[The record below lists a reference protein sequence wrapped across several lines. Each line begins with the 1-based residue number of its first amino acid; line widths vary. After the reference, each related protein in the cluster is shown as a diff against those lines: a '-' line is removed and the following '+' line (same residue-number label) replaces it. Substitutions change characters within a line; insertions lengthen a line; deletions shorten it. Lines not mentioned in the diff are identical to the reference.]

1 MGNKTAER
9 SPAMDVIRC
18 TALACVSSVHFF
30 SRIGYY
36 YVPLT
41 GPRMYL
47 MTVMRTAFMVCVPL
61 FLLLSGY
68 LCRKHRPC
76 AAYYAKLGRI
86 LGVYAL
92 AVLTGILFHRIRS
105 GTVISAAEGLRRLL
119 DYSGSDY
126 GWYVEMYL
134 GLFLLIPY
142 LNILYEGLGTERARR
157 GLILTLL
164 LMTALPP
171 VINVYDLTNPGWWS
185 APGLKTGT
193 YFQILPDWWTNLYPL
208 TYYFL
213 GAYLRDHPL
222 KLRRWMILGLLVL
235 ATAADGAYEIW
246 RCRDGLFQWGAWQNN
261 PSLFLLIRSV
271 LLFSWLQSANYS
283 WMRSGL
289 RRLLAKLSVWS
300 FGAYLV
306 SWIFDTL
313 VYARLNAYV
322 PDVHLRLEWFPVA
335 VPAVLL
341 GSLLTAACL
350 EGICSLLSAV
360 ARRFL
365 FRRPKA

>member
-1 MGNKTAER
+1 MKKPIEQR

-18 TALACVSSVHFF
+18 IALGCVAGVHFF

-47 MTVMRTAFMVCVPL
+47 MTLLRTAFMVCVPL

-76 AAYYAKLGRI
+76 RAYYAKLGRI
-86 LGVYAL
+86 LGIYVL
-92 AVLTGILFHRIRS
+92 AVAAGILFRRLH
-105 GTVISAAEGLRRLL
+105 GGKVTTLAEGLRSLL

-126 GWYVEMYL
+126 GWYMEMYL

-142 LNILYEGLGTERARR
+142 LNVLYEGLGTERARR

-164 LMTALPP
+164 VMTALPP
-171 VINVYDLTNPGWWS
+171 VMNVYDLTDPGWWA
-185 APGLKTGT
+185 APGLGTGK
-193 YFQILPDWWTNLYPL
+193 YFQLLPDWWTMIYPL

-222 KLRRWMILGLLVL
+222 KLGCRALLGLFLLTTV
-235 ATAADGAYEIW
+235 ADGVYVIW
-246 RCRDGLFQWGAWQNN
+246 RCKDGLFQWGAWQNN
-261 PSLFLLIRSV
+261 PSLFLLIRSA
-271 LLFSWLQSANYS
+271 LLFEWLRSAGYS
-283 WMRSGL
+283 RMGSGL
-289 RRLLAKLSVWS
+289 RRVLAKISAWS

-313 VYARLNAYV
+313 VYERLNAHV
-322 PDVHLRLEWFPVA
+322 PDVHLRLEWFPLA

-341 GSLLTAACL
+341 GAIMTSGCL
-350 EGICSLLSAV
+350 EGIYSLLSGL
-360 ARRFL
+360 FHSI
-365 FRRPKA
+365 FRRKT

>member
-1 MGNKTAER
+1 
-9 SPAMDVIRC
+9 
-18 TALACVSSVHFF
+18 
-30 SRIGYY
+30 
-36 YVPLT
+36 
-41 GPRMYL
+41 
-47 MTVMRTAFMVCVPL
+47 
-61 FLLLSGY
+61 
-68 LCRKHRPC
+68 
-76 AAYYAKLGRI
+76 
-86 LGVYAL
+86 
-92 AVLTGILFHRIRS
+92 
-105 GTVISAAEGLRRLL
+105 
-119 DYSGSDY
+119 
-126 GWYVEMYL
+126 
-134 GLFLLIPY
+134 
-142 LNILYEGLGTERARR
+142 
-157 GLILTLL
+157 
-164 LMTALPP
+164 MTALPP
-171 VINVYDLTNPGWWS
+171 VINVYAQTDPGWWS

-271 LLFSWLQSANYS
+271 LLFSWLQSAYYR

-306 SWIFDTL
+306 AWIFDTL

-322 PDVHLRLEWFPVA
+322 PDVHLRLEWFPVE

-350 EGICSLLSAV
+350 EGIYNLLSGIILRV
-360 ARRFL
+360 CRK
-365 FRRPKA
+365 KA

>member
-1 MGNKTAER
+1 MGNKISER

-18 TALACVSSVHFF
+18 TALACVAGVHFF

-41 GPRMYL
+41 GARMYL

-92 AVLTGILFHRIRS
+92 AVLTGILFQRVHGGRELS
-105 GTVISAAEGLRRLL
+105 PAEGLRSFF
-119 DYSGSDY
+119 DYSGSQY
-126 GWYVEMYL
+126 GWYMEMYL

-142 LNILYEGLGTERARR
+142 LNVLYEGLGTERARR

-164 LMTALPP
+164 VMTALPP
-171 VINVYDLTNPGWWS
+171 VVNVYDLTTPEWWS
-185 APGLKTGT
+185 APGVVTGN
-193 YFQILPDWWTNLYPL
+193 YFQLLPDWWTMIYPL

-222 KLRRWMILGLLVL
+222 KLRRWVILGLFFLTTVG
-235 ATAADGAYEIW
+235 DSAYVIW

-261 PSLFLLIRSV
+261 PSLFLTIRSV
-271 LLFSWLQSANYS
+271 LLFAWLRSGDYS
-283 WMRSGL
+283 RMGSGL
-289 RRLLAKLSVWS
+289 RWVLAKISAWS

-313 VYARLNAYV
+313 VYERINAYV
-322 PDVHLRLEWFPVA
+322 TDVHLRLEWFPVA

-341 GSLLTAACL
+341 GSLLTSCCL
-350 EGICSLLSAV
+350 EGICSMVSAIIQ
-360 ARRFL
+360 R
-365 FRRPKA
+365 FRRRPPNS

>member
-1 MGNKTAER
+1 MDNKSAGR

-18 TALACVSSVHFF
+18 TALACVAGVHFF

-47 MTVMRTAFMVCVPL
+47 MTLLRTAFMVCVPL

-68 LCRKHRPC
+68 LCRRHRPC
-76 AAYYAKLGRI
+76 AGYYGKLGRI
-86 LGVYAL
+86 LGIYAL
-92 AVLTGILFHRIRS
+92 AVLVGIGFRCIYK
-105 GTVISAAEGLRRLL
+105 GEEISVTDGLRRLL

-126 GWYVEMYL
+126 GWYMEMYL

-142 LNILYEGLGTERARR
+142 LNVLYDGLQTERARR

-164 LMTALPP
+164 VMTALPP
-171 VINVYDLTNPGWWS
+171 VLNVYDVTTPGWWS
-185 APGLKTGT
+185 APGQVTGT
-193 YFQILPDWWTNLYPL
+193 YFQILPDWWVNLYPL

-222 KLRRWMILGLLVL
+222 KLRRWAILALLL
-235 ATAADGAYEIW
+235 LTTAADAAYVIW
-246 RCRDGLFQWGAWQNN
+246 RCKDGLFQWGQWQSNQ
-261 PSLFLLIRSV
+261 SLFLLIRSV
-271 LLFSWLQSANYS
+271 LLFAWLQSADYS
-283 WMRSGL
+283 RMSGWL
-289 RRLLAKLSVWS
+289 RRVLAKISAWS

-313 VYARLNAYV
+313 VYARLNAHV
-322 PDVHLRLEWFPVA
+322 ADVHLRLEWFIVA

-341 GSLLTAACL
+341 GSILTSACL
-350 EGICSLLSAV
+350 EGIYNLLSGIIL
-360 ARRFL
+360 RFG
-365 FRRPKA
+365 RKKT

>member
-1 MGNKTAER
+1 MEKTITQR

-18 TALACVSSVHFF
+18 TALACVAGVHFF

-47 MTVMRTAFMVCVPL
+47 MTLLRTAFMVCVPL

-92 AVLTGILFHRIRS
+92 AVLTGILFQRVHS
-105 GTVISAAEGLRRLL
+105 GAEISLTDGLRSLL
-119 DYSGSDY
+119 DYSGSQY
-126 GWYVEMYL
+126 GWYMEMYL

-142 LNILYEGLGTERARR
+142 LNVLYEGLGTERARR
-157 GLILTLL
+157 GLVLTLL
-164 LMTALPP
+164 VMTALPP
-171 VINVYDLTNPGWWS
+171 VVNVYDLTDPGWWS
-185 APGLKTGT
+185 APGQVTGE
-193 YFQILPDWWTNLYPL
+193 YFQLLPDWWTTVYPL

-222 KLRRWMILGLLVL
+222 KLRRGVILGLLL
-235 ATAADGAYEIW
+235 LTTAADGAYVIW
-246 RCRDGLFQWGAWQNN
+246 RCKDGLFQWGAWQNN

-271 LLFSWLQSANYS
+271 LLFEWLRGGDYS
-283 WMRSGL
+283 RMGSGL
-289 RRLLAKLSVWS
+289 RRVLAKVSAWS

-313 VYARLNAYV
+313 VYERLNAHV
-322 PDVHLRLEWFPVA
+322 PDVHLRLEWLPLA
-335 VPAVLL
+335 VPCVLL
-341 GSLLTAACL
+341 GATVTSGCL
-350 EGICSLLSAV
+350 EGIYTLLAKL
-360 ARRFL
+360 ARSI
-365 FRRPKA
+365 FRRKS